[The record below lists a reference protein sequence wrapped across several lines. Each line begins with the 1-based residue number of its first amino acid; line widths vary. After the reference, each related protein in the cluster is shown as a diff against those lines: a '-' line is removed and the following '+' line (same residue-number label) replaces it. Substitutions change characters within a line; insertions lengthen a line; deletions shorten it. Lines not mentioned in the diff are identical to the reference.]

1 MTIKK
6 TLKKFG
12 LALLIT
18 GFLAVIAPTT
28 FAENSPESAKQDC
41 KEGPCDPGK
50 MLESLNQAKQFIEAL
65 KNLKIEDDAITEAIK
80 KTAALMIQAEDILK
94 NEDRDLLEEIQ
105 VTTDEQMAYIFK
117 YLELHPDLMEK
128 LKDLTPRNDD
138 DFSDGKV
145 MKMPRQRYLE
155 GIFEERRDEKEFSN
169 YFDHMPVQME
179 DKVFRKIMRDVNAEL
194 MKELPKYLKDEQVNE
209 IVGNI
214 MGSIDVFGEE
224 FTNEILRNQTT
235 LFKNTDDFDPSRTP
249 YRPDKITELYNRAR
263 NTVIPD
269 GYTESLSALWTK
281 LRTVME
287 SGSNT
292 GKFDAGSRKAIDAV
306 LQELETAIDDMD
318 RENVLGE
325 KPVEFFD
332 VSFKEHAWY
341 WKPVMEARQSGIVNG
356 YRDEKGPTGY
366 FGPADDVTYAQ
377 ALKMI
382 MEASGHHREQQVD
395 RNSGGDQIWYL
406 GYLDDLDALNLP
418 ELSSK
423 SFENWDSPAT
433 REEVLLMINRVFAI
447 QPVSY
452 SEGTFTDVRSGDE
465 IADAAMASYL
475 AGIFTGEGDTGKLN
489 ANGRINRAGFAKVIN
504 AAAKYLNGN
513 NLVDR
518 LDNFDEKDDFKLQP
532 EEEALIP
539 GI

>member
-145 MKMPRQRYLE
+145 MKMPRQRYFE